1 MSSPRRR
8 RTAIALAGRAA
19 LAGRIALVG
28 LVTLASP
35 VALASPLLGQAQGG
49 GRSVAV
55 TFDDLPAN
63 VFRGGL
69 DDHREVTRLLLAAI
83 GRTGIPVIGFVN
95 ESKLEADGKVDP
107 VRVALL
113 REWVDAGHELGN
125 HSYSHPDINTT
136 PLDEYRIDVLRGERV
151 TRELLAEAGRV
162 PRYFRHPFLHTGLDL
177 DTKRAFEAFLDEH
190 GYRVAPVTID
200 NQEWIFAR
208 AHDHAHV
215 RRDPKLANRIEEAYL
230 TYMDSIFGYYEAQ
243 SRALLG
249 YELPQVLLLH
259 ANRLNATT
267 LDRLVERIRRRG
279 YSFITLDEALEDP
292 AYALPDEYAGRAG
305 ITWLHRWALTQ
316 GKKGEFFAGEPDVPG
331 FVLTVFEEV
340 PSLTPDPS
348 ARGQTSPRAA
358 PEAAGR
364 AVTTRLR

>member
-1 MSSPRRR
+1 MSSPRHR
-8 RTAIALAGRAA
+8 RTAIALVGRV
-19 LAGRIALVG
+19 ALVG
-28 LVTLASP
+28 LVS
-35 VALASPLLGQAQGG
+35 LASPLLGQTQGG
-49 GRSVAV
+49 GKSVAV

-69 DDHREVTRLLLAAI
+69 DDHRDVTRLLLVAV

-95 ESKLEADGKVDP
+95 ESKLEGDGKVDP
-107 VRVALL
+107 ARVELIRA
-113 REWVDAGHELGN
+113 WVDAGHELGN

-136 PLDEYRIDVLRGERV
+136 PLDEYRIDILRGERV

-177 DTKRAFEAFLDEH
+177 DTKRAFETFLGEH

-208 AHDHAHV
+208 AHDHAHF
-215 RRDPKLANRIEEAYL
+215 RRDTKLAGRIEEAYL

-259 ANRLNATT
+259 ANRLNAMV
-267 LDRLVERIRRRG
+267 LDRLVERIRGRG

-316 GKKGEFFAGEPDVPG
+316 GKKGEFFAGEPEVPDFVLAVFEDVPA
-331 FVLTVFEEV
+331 
-340 PSLTPDPS
+340 PSPDPG
-348 ARGQTSPRAA
+348 ARSGAPPRGAHRMAA
-358 PEAAGR
+358 R
-364 AVTTRLR
+364 DVITRWRWSRR